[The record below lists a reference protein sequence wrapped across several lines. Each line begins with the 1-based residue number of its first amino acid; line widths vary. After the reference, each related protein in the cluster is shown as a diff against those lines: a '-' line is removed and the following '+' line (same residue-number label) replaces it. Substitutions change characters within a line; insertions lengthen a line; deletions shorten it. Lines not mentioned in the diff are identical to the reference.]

1 MPMHATRETT
11 NDEITEYFGLP
22 GLPEPVEDTSAYD
35 EGTLAQLAISQFDG
49 EKIYL
54 DGEITLADA
63 QEYCSRD
70 DTHDT
75 DAGWF
80 VMFYRR

>member
-1 MPMHATRETT
+1 MMDITRDTT
-11 NDEITEYFGLP
+11 NDEIIEAFGLP
-22 GLPEPVEDTSAYD
+22 ELPEPVEDPDDYA
-35 EGTLAQLAISQFDG
+35 EGELAQLAIARFQD

-54 DGEITLADA
+54 DGEITLEDA

-70 DTHDT
+70 DTHNVA
-75 DAGWF
+75 AGWF